1 MLLVTI
7 CLAGNASMHAQT
19 AASLFW
25 KKDSLQVNEISA
37 ADNKQYNNVG
47 HHGPA
52 VENKMMGL
60 RIYFNNSGAI
70 DVYSKAKPGLELQK
84 YLWYPTEVQMEK
96 EGAGCDEYYVGKS
109 LGLGG
114 IALWDG
120 EKMVRLEM
128 TKGRKA
134 RVGKTSKG
142 HFAEVISFG
151 VPYKGDFVDISLRI
165 DVVKGSRFA
174 RVTASCLNGAPVQ
187 FVTGVNYNSGA
198 EMDFSSPGRIAVWG
212 THPANVSQHPIPIG
226 GGMIYDTAVFPEI
239 SKEQEMIRLISVPSV
254 AVSTNVISASAKE
267 AGMNFKKFCSI
278 CKTSECKTK

>member
-1 MLLVTI
+1 M
-7 CLAGNASMHAQT
+7 CLAVSASMHAQT

-37 ADNKQYNNVG
+37 ADNKQYSNVG

-52 VENKMMGL
+52 VENKMMAL

-70 DVYSKAKPGLELQK
+70 DVYSKSKPGLELQK
-84 YLWYPTEVQMEK
+84 FLWYPTEEQMDK
-96 EGAGCDEYYVGKS
+96 DGAGCDEYYVGKS

-114 IALWDG
+114 VALWDG
-120 EKMVRLEM
+120 EKIVRLEI
-128 TKGRKA
+128 TKGRNA

-142 HFAEVISFG
+142 HFAEVISYG

-174 RVTASCLNGAPVQ
+174 RVTASCLNGVPVQ
-187 FVTGVNYNSGA
+187 FVTGVNYNAGA
-198 EMDFSSPGRIAVWG
+198 EMDFSSAGRIAVWG

-226 GGMIYDTAVFPEI
+226 GGMIYDPAVFPEI
-239 SKEQEMIRLISVPSV
+239 SKEPVMIRLISVPSV
-254 AVSTNVISASAKE
+254 SVSTKIISASAKE
-267 AGMNFKKFCSI
+267 AGMDFKKFRS
-278 CKTSECKTK
+278 KYLD